1 VAWKEG
7 YFYFDKDN
15 VKIIMRQVARWYNLS
30 ITYEG
35 KAPED
40 LFSGKIERR
49 LPLSGILGL
58 LERGAYTL
66 PVRVE

>member
-1 VAWKEG
+1 
-7 YFYFDKDN
+7 

-49 LPLSGILGL
+49 LPLSGILRCWRGGHIHYR
-58 LERGAYTL
+58 LESNKLTIV
-66 PVRVE
+66 P